1 MNIVIIGA
9 ARSGTN
15 MLRDLLC
22 KLDDFA
28 TWPCDEINYIWR
40 YGQKRIEH
48 DQFTQDDADEKMK
61 DYINKQF
68 DWVRKKYSV
77 NNVIEKTCAN
87 SLRVDFV
94 NEIVPD
100 AKYIFLFR
108 DPMDVVASAELRWKA
123 KLDLKY
129 LMAKARFV
137 PSADIPYYGSKYVLN
152 RLNKIFDKEKRLS
165 YWGPKY
171 KGFEEDAR
179 KMSAIEISAQQ
190 WLKSIEASAE
200 SFKKMPNNK
209 YISLDYNTFVSNP
222 SQELARILNFL
233 GYSQNKKI
241 LEDISMNVS
250 NKSVGKGYHTI
261 KREEMKLVKEIV
273 GAKYS
278 ELKSEF
284 L

>member
-22 KLDDFA
+22 NLDDFA

-40 YGQKRIEH
+40 YGQKTIEH
-48 DQFTQDDADEKMK
+48 DQFTSKDANKRNK
-61 DYINKQF
+61 TYINKQF
-68 DWVRKKYSV
+68 EWVRKKYNV

-123 KLDLKY
+123 ELDIKY
-129 LMAKARFV
+129 LMAKARFI
-137 PSADIPYYGSKYVLN
+137 PKADIPYYGSKYLLN
-152 RLNKIFDKEKRLS
+152 RINKILDKEKRLS

-171 KGFEEDAR
+171 IGFEEDAKR
-179 KMSAIEISAQQ
+179 LSAIEISAQQ
-190 WLKSIEASAE
+190 WLKSVEASADA
-200 SFKKMPNNK
+200 FCNMKKDQ
-209 YISLDYNTFVSNP
+209 YLALDYNAFVNNP
-222 SQELARILNFL
+222 TYEL
-233 GYSQNKKI
+233 KKI
-241 LEDISMNVS
+241 LEFLKYSIDEQKLEEISANVS
-250 NKSVGKGYHTI
+250 NKSIGKGYRTI
-261 KREEMKLVKEIV
+261 KDSDMCLVKNIV
-273 GAKYS
+273 GDKYS

>member
-40 YGQKRIEH
+40 YGQKKIEH
-48 DQFTQDDADEKMK
+48 DQFTQDDADEKKK

-68 DWVRKKYSV
+68 DWVRKKYGV

-94 NEIVPD
+94 DEIVPN

-108 DPMDVVASAELRWKA
+108 DPLDVVASAELRWKA
-123 KLDLKY
+123 QLDLKY
-129 LMAKARFV
+129 LMAKARFI
-137 PSADIPYYGSKYVLN
+137 PTADIPYYGSKYLLN
-152 RLNKIFDKEKRLS
+152 RLNKMFNKEKRLS

-171 KGFEEDAR
+171 NGFEKDA
-179 KMSAIEISAQQ
+179 KNMSAIEISAKQ
-190 WLKSIEASAE
+190 WLESVEASAK
-200 SFKKMPNNK
+200 SFKKMSNDQ
-209 YISLDYNTFVSNP
+209 YISIDYNTFVSHP
-222 SQELARILNFL
+222 SLELARILKFL
-233 GYSQNKKI
+233 GCSHDKKI
-241 LEDISMNVS
+241 LEEISANVS
-250 NKSVGKGYHTI
+250 NKSVGKGYRTI
-261 KREEMKLVKEIV
+261 KKKEIDLVKDIV
-273 GAKYS
+273 GEKYS
-278 ELKSEF
+278 KLQSEF